1 MTDGVDN
8 QPVEEHGPDQDLLE
22 AEAVIRLN
30 GLARYE
36 LPPTVEYCVMCVGL
50 TFLLPVYTY
59 RNKSTANSTI
69 DIYERKYV
77 YIYCLCILTINASA
91 KPNQAC

>member
-30 GLARYE
+30 GLARYQ
-36 LPPTVEYCVMCVGL
+36 LPPTVEYCVICVGL
-50 TFLLPVYTY
+50 TFPLPVYTY
-59 RNKSTANSTI
+59 RNKSTANSAIRENMYTFI
-69 DIYERKYV
+69 AYV
-77 YIYCLCILTINASA
+77 HILTINASA